1 MIKKSWLISVAL
13 FQKDVLEQKT
23 WLIPSEYLNYTK
35 WKEQCRSCDPPCTT
49 MHYLHKVSGTISD
62 FCNVG
67 QLFSSHPTHPCC
79 VLQLS
84 CLTSQLSSSFVQVTW
99 NQSLACTEVF
109 SSWKSELHIRINLF
123 FLGWHSERHSGFPLS
138 MARLNHVQI
147 FSTGRGTP
155 GDTQSQWGWRDFV
168 QPSLPVGPKLLS
180 LIVGCFRRG
189 NHRHSPQT
197 WLRTPGF
204 AAIRKNSN
212 P

>member
-123 FLGWHSERHSGFPLS
+123 FLDWHSERHSGFPLS

-147 FSTGRGTP
+147 SVQEEALRETLSPSEADGILFSHHF
-155 GDTQSQWGWRDFV
+155 QWG
-168 QPSLPVGPKLLS
+168 QNYYPSSLAALGGETTATAPRPGWELLA
-180 LIVGCFRRG
+180 LL
-189 NHRHSPQT
+189 Q
-197 WLRTPGF
+197 
-204 AAIRKNSN
+204 
-212 P
+212 

>member
-23 WLIPSEYLNYTK
+23 WVIPSEYLNYTK

-49 MHYLHKVSGTISD
+49 MHYLHKVNGTISD

-67 QLFSSHPTHPCC
+67 QLCSSHPTHPCC

-84 CLTSQLSSSFVQVTW
+84 CLTLQLSSSFVQVTW

-109 SSWKSELHIRINLF
+109 SSQKSELHIRINLF
-123 FLGWHSERHSGFPLS
+123 LLGLALKERLS
-138 MARLNHVQI
+138 PEHGKAESYPNI
-147 FSTGRGTP
+147 GTGRGTL
-155 GDTQSQWGWRDFV
+155 GDTQSQWGWWDFV
-168 QPSLPVGPKLLS
+168 QPSLPLGPKLLS

-189 NHRHSPQT
+189 NHHHSPQT

-204 AAIRKNSN
+204 AAIRKNSS